1 VKLQHKFRASSLAE
15 IMSDPT
21 SIDAS
26 LLSPE
31 LLTISKKKTKTD
43 EDKAVLAPYWDMSLS
58 AGAKTTCERLAK
70 QFVYGYDSVMTS
82 KYTEKGTQVED
93 QSIALRN
100 QVFFTNY
107 KKNTE
112 RRTNEWITGECDL
125 IIPGNRVIDIKS
137 SWSLDTFPATSKAG
151 EDKTY
156 EWQGRAYMWLWDVP
170 EFEINYCLVNTPDE
184 LIGYEDTALHYVD
197 HIEPEL
203 RVTRVVYRRDLAL
216 EQKIKTKV
224 EAAQKL
230 MNALIDQIANEHSY

>member
-1 VKLQHKFRASSLAE
+1 MKLKHKFRASSLAE

-31 LLTISKKKTKTD
+31 LLAISKKKAKTD
-43 EDKAVLAPYWDMSLS
+43 EDKAALAPFWDMSLS

-70 QFVYGYDSVMTS
+70 QFVYGYDTVVTG
-82 KYTEKGTQVED
+82 KYMEKGIQVED
-93 QSIALRN
+93 QSIDLIN

-107 KKNTE
+107 KKNTV
-112 RRTNEWITGECDL
+112 RKTNDWITGECDIL
-125 IIPGNRVIDIKS
+125 VPEKKVIDVKS

-151 EDKTY
+151 EDKVY
-156 EWQGRAYMWLWDVP
+156 EWQGRAYMMLEEVP
-170 EFEINYCLVNTPDE
+170 VFELNYCLVNTPDE
-184 LIGYEDTALHYVD
+184 LIGYEDTSLHYVD
-197 HIEPEL
+197 HIEPDL
-203 RVTRVVYRRDLAL
+203 RVTRVIYQRDLML

-230 MNALIDQIANEHSY
+230 MNTLIDQIANEHSY